1 MTALL
6 QVEGVGKRFGEFA
19 AISDVTL
26 DLRGGETLGLI
37 GPNGAG
43 KTTLFNMITGFL
55 KPDAGSLR
63 FDGAAIDRLA
73 PAQRVARGLVRS
85 FQKPMLF
92 PALALRENIAMAAR
106 QHAGRGLSWW
116 GGARATRAANDEA
129 DRLLIEAGLQHRA
142 EARVADLAYGEQRMA
157 DLLIALALRPRLL
170 LLDEPTAGL
179 APDEAR
185 RLLAIIRRH
194 DEGTSVMLITHEVEI
209 AFAACDRIA
218 VLNLGRLLCLD
229 TPAAVQA
236 HPAVREAYLG
246 ALAA

>member
-6 QVEGVGKRFGEFA
+6 QVDGVAKNFGQFA
-19 AISDVTL
+19 AVSDVSL
-26 DLRGGETLGLI
+26 DLRAGETLGLI

-55 KPDAGSLR
+55 RPDRGSVR
-63 FDGAAIDRLA
+63 FDGAAIDGLS

-92 PALALRENIAMAAR
+92 PALSLRENIAMAAR
-106 QHAGRGLSWW
+106 QQAGRGLSWW
-116 GGARATRAANDEA
+116 GGARASRAANDQA
-129 DRLLIEAGLQHRA
+129 DRLLAEAGLRQRA

-179 APDEAR
+179 APEEAR
-185 RLLAIIRRH
+185 RLLALIRRH
-194 DEGTSVMLITHEVEI
+194 DQGSAVMLITHEVEI
-209 AFAACDRIA
+209 AFASCDRIA
-218 VLNLGRLLCLD
+218 VLDLGRLLCLD
-229 TPAAVQA
+229 RPEAVRA

>member
-6 QVEGVGKRFGEFA
+6 QVEGVGKKFGEFA
-19 AISDVTL
+19 AVSDVTL
-26 DLRGGETLGLI
+26 DLRAGETLGLI

-55 KPDAGSLR
+55 KPDTGHVR
-63 FDGAAIDRLA
+63 FDGAAIDRLS

-92 PALALRENIAMAAR
+92 PALSLRENIAMASR
-106 QHAGRGLSWW
+106 QHAGRGLSWL
-116 GGARATRAANDEA
+116 GSLRATRAANEES
-129 DRLLIEAGLQHRA
+129 DRLLAESGLTHRA

-179 APDEAR
+179 APEEAR

-194 DEGTSVMLITHEVEI
+194 DAETSVMLITHEVEI

-218 VLNLGRLLCLD
+218 MLNLGRLLCLD

-236 HPAVREAYLG
+236 HPAVRDAYLG